1 MVKKM
6 SVLFFIVKKFTA
18 YGVEKVNQKDKNV
31 KSQER
36 VKWTRLQLD
45 NKGVERDCSGKCSL
59 DSDVDYEKDLEALGL
74 VFVLIVP

>member
-36 VKWTRLQLD
+36 VK
-45 NKGVERDCSGKCSL
+45 
-59 DSDVDYEKDLEALGL
+59 
-74 VFVLIVP
+74 